1 MTIENIM
8 EFIEIDTKERIM
20 VWTLGGVIYLS
31 LTVDILYNG
40 MVNINYTAAWQ
51 MSLVAHLQKETRSG
65 WMILS

>member
-40 MVNINYTAAWQ
+40 MVNINYTAA
-51 MSLVAHLQKETRSG
+51 
-65 WMILS
+65 